1 MDKQRKWFLEM
12 KSPSSEDAVKTVEV
26 IKKKLNYD
34 INLVD
39 KTVADFE
46 RMNFNF
52 ERSSIVD
59 KKLSKLF
66 SACCWEFVCE
76 KVDWCG
82 KCHCCLI
89 LGNCQNHHSLQQS
102 SPWSVSSHQHWG
114 KTLPAERLQ
123 LTEVSDH
130 DSHFLA
136 IKYF

>member
-66 SACCWEFVCE
+66 SACC
-76 KVDWCG
+76 
-82 KCHCCLI
+82 
-89 LGNCQNHHSLQQS
+89 
-102 SPWSVSSHQHWG
+102 
-114 KTLPAERLQ
+114 
-123 LTEVSDH
+123 
-130 DSHFLA
+130 
-136 IKYF
+136 